1 MGASLVVQQ
10 LRIFLPMQR
19 TEVQSPVWVDPTR
32 CGVTKPVC
40 HGY

>member
-19 TEVQSPVWVDPTR
+19 TEVQSLVWVDPTC